1 MSLSKSL
8 YCLFNSALL
17 LMLLFCS
24 LDADAQKKNISFN
37 HLTVEDG
44 LSQSSVLSIAQD
56 SMGFMWFGTKDG
68 LNKFNT
74 QSFEVFKHD
83 KNNNTSLSSS
93 QNINYLLTDRK
104 GNLWVAT
111 QNGLNLY
118 LPKSNSF
125 KRFLHDPKDKNS
137 ISHNIIRNL
146 YEDKKGN
153 IWIGTDSGLNKL
165 IAPDK
170 FQRFYGSN
178 VNGKGLA
185 HSLIKGIHQDHE
197 NVLWV
202 ATFRG
207 LSSMK
212 EENGKY
218 IFKSYFHDPNNPGS
232 LINNDVSAVLEDPY
246 HNLWIGTHN
255 NGLELMDRAT
265 ATFKHYTA
273 KSGQSNGL
281 SSNTIR
287 KIKTDKDGR
296 LWISTLNGIDI
307 YDVKTGKF
315 TVLNHIPNDPFSLNQ
330 NSTYDILKD
339 AAGSMWVGTYYGGV
353 NVYHAN
359 STPFR
364 EYKANLGGNG
374 ISSNV
379 VSSIVEDKNNNL
391 WIGTEAEGLNYYNR
405 ATGKFKSLKN
415 EIGNSNSLSSNL
427 VKAIS
432 IDKKGRVWV
441 GTYEGNLDMYLPS
454 SGTFKHYKPNSSD
467 PHSLNSNRIICLLHD
482 SHGRFWIGTRAQGV
496 YLYNENKDNFTLLNS
511 PAFNEDLKFVRTFY
525 EDSAKN
531 VWIATNKG
539 IYIVAANSNQIKA
552 FKSKNSDFKFD
563 DINFIREDAKGVI
576 WIGSYEEG
584 LIKYDKNKETSRFYT
599 VEDGLPSNSVVG
611 ILEDNKGNLWI
622 STSNGLSKFDGKIFK
637 NYTVEDG
644 LPGNVFN
651 YNSFFKDSKDEM
663 FFGGYNGLV
672 SFFPDQIGENKKV
685 PKAIFTKLRLFNK
698 PVNISD
704 STGLLTQNIGLTKE
718 LTFSYH
724 QNIFT
729 IDFAVLNYIKSEKNR
744 YAYQLKGFEKEWNYV
759 TNPSA
764 TFTNLP
770 SGRYVLLIK
779 GANNDGVWTSEPVEM
794 IINVNP
800 PYWKT
805 WWAYLI
811 YILCISGLIFLVLR
825 FLWMRALLKKE
836 HEIYQMKLDFFTN
849 VSHEI
854 RTPLTLIVGPLEHL
868 VNETKESPA
877 LNRRLLTVKKN
888 AGRLTRLVNELMD
901 FRKAESGNMKLNV
914 APGNIVSFAK
924 EIYISFTYM
933 ALKNNIDYRFNCDE
947 ETIEV
952 YFDNEQLEKVLF
964 NLLSN
969 AFKFTPDHGIIRL
982 DITKTRDNHVE
993 IRVADNGKGIPEES
1007 KDEIFTNFYQVRDH
1021 NSGTTGTGIGLALAE
1036 KITRLHHGQ
1045 LSLVNNDEFKEE
1057 DVHTCFN
1064 LSLKLGKDHFKKDEL
1079 IEQYIHSEN
1088 PILYEQVSEIEPV
1101 KSYEPTEKT
1110 ENGITVLIVEDNAE
1124 VRSFIAQS
1132 LKQSYHVIEANNGEE
1147 GVKIA
1152 IERIP
1157 DIIVSDV
1164 MMPVMDGL
1172 ELCRTL
1178 KTDLRTS
1185 HIPIILLTAR
1195 SGNIHEVNGLK
1206 TGAEAYITK
1215 PFSINSLQLNISN
1228 LLTLQENM
1236 RRKFSQQL
1244 TLQPANILIESADEE
1259 FLNKIM
1265 KLIEANFNNTDFNVN
1280 TLAAE
1285 VGMSTP
1291 ILYKKI
1297 KALTDLTVNNFIKSV
1312 RLKRAAQLLKQG
1324 SYTVYEIAY
1333 MVGFSDSKYFSREF
1347 TKQFGR
1353 TPTAY
1358 SLS

>member
-1 MSLSKSL
+1 MSRNKLL
-8 YCLFNSALL
+8 YRLINSVLL

-24 LDADAQKKNISFN
+24 VDASAQKNNISFN

-74 QSFEVFKHD
+74 QRFEVFKHD

-111 QNGLNLY
+111 QKGLNLY

-137 ISHNIIRNL
+137 ISDNIIRNL
-146 YEDKKGN
+146 FEDKKGN
-153 IWIGTDSGLNKL
+153 IWVGTDNGLNKL
-165 IAPDK
+165 IGPDK
-170 FQRFYGSN
+170 FQRFYNSN
-178 VNGKGLA
+178 VKGQGLA
-185 HSLIKGIHQDHE
+185 HSLIKAIYQDHN
-197 NVLWV
+197 NVLWI
-202 ATFRG
+202 ATLKG
-207 LSSMK
+207 LTSMK
-212 EENGKY
+212 EEKGKY
-218 IFKSYFHDPNNPGS
+218 VFQSYFHDPSNSAS
-232 LINNDVSAVLEDPY
+232 LINNDLSAIFEDQY

-265 ATFKHYTA
+265 GTFKHYSA
-273 KSGQSNGL
+273 KSEQSNGL
-281 SSNTIR
+281 SSNVIR
-287 KIKTDKDGR
+287 KIKADKDGK

-307 YDVKTGKF
+307 FDVKTGKF
-315 TVLNHIPNDPFSLNQ
+315 TVLNHIPNDPLTLNQ

-364 EYKANLGGNG
+364 EYKTSLGGNG

-379 VSSIVEDKNNNL
+379 ISAIVEDESHNL

-405 ATGKFKSLKN
+405 TTGKFKAVKN
-415 EIGNSNSLSSNL
+415 QIGNPNSLSSNL

-441 GTYEGNLDMYLPS
+441 ATYEGNLDVYLPS
-454 SGTFKHYKPNSSD
+454 SGTFKHYKPNSAD
-467 PHSLNSNRIICLLHD
+467 PHALNSNRIVCLLHD
-482 SHGRFWIGTRAQGV
+482 SQGRLWVGTRAQGV
-496 YLYNENKDNFTLLNS
+496 FLYNETKDNFSVLSS
-511 PAFNEDLKFVRTFY
+511 PVYNQELKFVRTFF
-525 EDSAKN
+525 EDAAKN
-531 VWIATNKG
+531 IWIATNSG
-539 IYIVAANSNQIKA
+539 IYIASANSNQIKE
-552 FKSKNSDFKFD
+552 FKSKSSDFKFD
-563 DINFIREDAKGVI
+563 DINFIKEDSKGNI
-576 WIGSYEEG
+576 WIGSYESG
-584 LIKYDKNKETSRFYT
+584 LIKYDKNRDTSRFT
-599 VEDGLPSNSVVG
+599 VNDGLPSNNTVG
-611 ILEDNKGNLWI
+611 FLEDSKGNLWI
-622 STSNGLSKFDGKIFK
+622 STSNGLSKFDGKVFK
-637 NYTVEDG
+637 NYTVDDG

-651 YNSFFKDSKDEM
+651 YNSSFKDSKNEM
-663 FFGGYNGLV
+663 FFGGYNGMV
-672 SFFPDQIGENKKV
+672 SFFPDEIRDNKKI
-685 PKAIFTKLRLFNK
+685 PKAIFTRLRLFNK
-698 PVNISD
+698 PVNIND
-704 STGLLTQNIGLTKE
+704 KTGLLTQNIGLTKE
-718 LTFSYH
+718 LTFSYN

-729 IDFAVLNYIKSEKNR
+729 IDFAILNYIKSEKNR
-744 YAYQLKGFEKEWNYV
+744 YAYQLKGFEKGWNYV
-759 TNPSA
+759 ATPQA

-770 SGRYVLLIK
+770 AGRYVLLIK
-779 GANNDGVWTSEPVEM
+779 GANNDGVWTNKPEEM

-811 YILCISGLIFLVLR
+811 YILFLSGLIFLVLR
-825 FLWMRALLKKE
+825 FLWIRTLLRKE

-901 FRKAESGNMKLNV
+901 FRKAESGNMELNV

-924 EIYISFTYM
+924 EIYISFTYV
-933 ALKNNIDYRFNCDE
+933 ALKNHIDYRFNCDE
-947 ETIEV
+947 DIIEV
-952 YFDNEQLEKVLF
+952 YFDSEQLEKVLF

-969 AFKFTPDHGIIRL
+969 AFKFTPDHGVIRL
-982 DITKTRDNHVE
+982 DIVKTNDNYVE

-1007 KDEIFTNFYQVRDH
+1007 RNKIFTNFYQVRDH
-1021 NSGTTGTGIGLALAE
+1021 RSGNTGTGIGLALAE
-1036 KITRLHHGQ
+1036 KISRLHHGR
-1045 LSLVNNDEFKEE
+1045 LSLVNNDELKDE
-1057 DVHTCFN
+1057 DVHTCFS
-1064 LSLKLGKDHFKKDEL
+1064 LRLKLGKEHFKKDEL
-1079 IEQYIHSEN
+1079 IEQYISIEN
-1088 PILYEQVSEIEPV
+1088 PILYQQVSEIEPV
-1101 KSYEPTEKT
+1101 KNYEPAEKT
-1110 ENGITVLIVEDNAE
+1110 EDGITVLIVEDNVE

-1132 LKQSYHVIEANNGEE
+1132 LKQSYQVIEANNGEE

-1152 IERIP
+1152 IEKIP

-1178 KTDLRTS
+1178 KTDPRTS

-1195 SGNIHEVNGLK
+1195 SGNIHEINGLK

-1215 PFSINSLQLNISN
+1215 PFSINSLQLNIYN
-1228 LLTLQENM
+1228 LLTLQANM
-1236 RRKFSQQL
+1236 RRKFSQQI
-1244 TLQPANILIESADEE
+1244 TLQPTNILIESADEE

-1265 KLIEANFNNTDFNVN
+1265 GLIEANFNNEDFSVN

-1312 RLKRAAQLLKQG
+1312 RLKRAAQLLKHDV
-1324 SYTVYEIAY
+1324 YTVYEVAY
-1333 MVGFSDSKYFSREF
+1333 MVGFSDSKYFSKEF
-1347 TKQFGR
+1347 AKQFGQ
-1353 TPTAY
+1353 TPSEY
-1358 SLS
+1358 SLK